1 MASPRYTRRFGK
13 LRAIW
18 AIVCLGCIVGF
29 R

>member
-1 MASPRYTRRFGK
+1 MEHSYVFTAFPK
-13 LRAIW
+13 IRACW